1 MLSDDFIHQLF
12 TKSNQAELEAE
23 YVAVLYFLNLCLW
36 ASGKRWF
43 VMSIAGMFAI
53 MQLIQLAHISI
64 TGSPLTPYDLGKAV
78 DEWAEIQLALRH
90 ALVHHWYVFIAWG
103 VPYTLLMLLF
113 YFKVKVVSPAGR
125 WVPLIIVLAILGSK
139 PERALR
145 RDMIAFLPGPTRS
158 SLHNSVNTYSY
169 YLASMLGRN
178 QTLNSPQF
186 SPYVVRNKADHH
198 QSPDNIVMLVVDSLR
213 YDHLGIAGYARKTT
227 PNLRELF
234 TSGQLQLAHGIAAA
248 VATGAALPLMLNTVN
263 EPGNMDAL
271 QGQPANLFRR
281 AKEAGYKTF
290 WLSTQESK
298 LLNGVGSQY
307 IDVNITKEDDPIGV
321 MSRGDEI
328 LDEWLAEQ
336 SWGSRNFIF
345 ILLRSVHL
353 PYEENYVS
361 SESFV
366 EKWPTDA
373 PGLTREGVFDNAYD
387 NAVLYMDQLLKDSF
401 DKLGSVLEGNTV
413 VIVTS
418 DHGQMVGENHR
429 WGHNRLHPQVASV
442 PVMLY
447 QAQSREDSP
456 EINLPDKDYIS
467 HYELSGWILGV
478 LGFDLINP
486 NKTPGLHY
494 FHSDNIYGDN
504 LYQPVVESNN
514 GLKFCEKSHVSRFTL
529 IPVCAMPGDLVESSD
544 KGNGGLTT
552 DKKTLN

>member
-12 TKSNQAELEAE
+12 TKSNQAELEAA
-23 YVAVLYFLNLCLW
+23 YVAVLFFLNLCLW
-36 ASGKRWF
+36 ASGMRWF
-43 VMSIAGMFAI
+43 VMSIAGMFAL
-53 MQLIQLAHISI
+53 MQLLQLGHISI

-78 DEWAEIQLALRH
+78 DEWAEIQIALRH
-90 ALVHHWYVFIAWG
+90 ELLHHWYVFIAWG
-103 VPYTLLMLLF
+103 VPYTLLMFLF
-113 YFKVKVVSPAGR
+113 YFKIHGVSPEGR
-125 WVPLIIVLAILGSK
+125 WIPLIIVLAILGSK

-158 SLHNSVNTYSY
+158 SLHNSINTYSY
-169 YLASMLGRN
+169 YLASMLGRD
-178 QTLNSPQF
+178 QSLHSPEF
-186 SPYVVRNKADHH
+186 SPYVIRNKAGQY
-198 QSPDNIVMLVVDSLR
+198 QSPDNIVMLVIDSLR
-213 YDHLGIAGYARKTT
+213 YDRLGIAGYARETT

-234 TSGQLQLAHGIAAA
+234 AAGELQLAHGIAAA
-248 VATGAALPLMLNTVN
+248 VATGASLPLMLNTVN

-271 QGQPANLFRR
+271 QGQAANLFRK

-307 IDVNITKEDDPIGV
+307 IDVNITKEDDPIGI
-321 MSRGDEI
+321 MSSGDEI

-336 SWGSRNFIF
+336 AWGSRNFVF

-353 PYEENYVS
+353 PYQENYAS

-366 EKWPTDA
+366 EKWPTNA
-373 PGLTREGVFDNAYD
+373 PGITREGVFNNAYD

-418 DHGQMVGENHR
+418 DHGQMVGENNR
-429 WGHNRLHPQVASV
+429 WGHNRLHPMVASV

-447 QAQSREDSP
+447 KTKAWQDSP
-456 EINLPDKDYIS
+456 EINLPDQDYIS
-467 HYELSGWILGV
+467 HYELSGWILGMM
-478 LGFDLINP
+478 GFDLINP

-504 LYQPVVESNN
+504 LYQPVVESNHN
-514 GLKFCEKSHVSRFTL
+514 LKFCEKSQVSGFIL
-529 IPVCAMPGDLVESSD
+529 IPSCAKQDNLVESGG
-544 KGNGGLTT
+544 KGNEKLVI